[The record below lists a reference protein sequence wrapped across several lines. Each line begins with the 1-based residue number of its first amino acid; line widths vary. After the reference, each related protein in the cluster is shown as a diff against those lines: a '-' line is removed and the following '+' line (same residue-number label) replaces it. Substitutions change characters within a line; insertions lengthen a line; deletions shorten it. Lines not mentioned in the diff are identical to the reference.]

1 MCHGCGKV
9 GHLQKAFRSSGQRGT
24 GPKNNRVR
32 QVCRVEE
39 KEEFEEEVDEA
50 ALFQITSETK
60 VPPIEVQ
67 VQIDDCQ
74 VRMEVDT
81 GATMSLMSAE
91 TFHSL
96 WPGRQVKTTKVR
108 LCAYS
113 KEPIPILGRCK
124 VNIEYKGQTAFEV
137 PLIIVQGS
145 GPTLLGRNWLSHIQL
160 NWQEIHYAN
169 NDSL

>member
-1 MCHGCGKV
+1 MAKQATLLLIASSLARDIVCHGYGKV
-9 GHLQKAFRSSGQRGT
+9 GHLQKACRSSGQRGF

-50 ALFQITSETK
+50 ALFRITSETK

-67 VQIDDCQ
+67 VQINDCQ
-74 VRMEVDT
+74 VRMEVDR

-96 WPGRQVKTTKVR
+96 WPRRPPKSDCVYTQK
-108 LCAYS
+108 
-113 KEPIPILGRCK
+113 
-124 VNIEYKGQTAFEV
+124 NQ
-137 PLIIVQGS
+137 
-145 GPTLLGRNWLSHIQL
+145 
-160 NWQEIHYAN
+160 
-169 NDSL
+169 

>member
-50 ALFQITSETK
+50 ALFQITSEIK

-81 GATMSLMSAE
+81 GATMFLMSAE

-96 WPGRQVKTTKVR
+96 
-108 LCAYS
+108 
-113 KEPIPILGRCK
+113 
-124 VNIEYKGQTAFEV
+124 
-137 PLIIVQGS
+137 
-145 GPTLLGRNWLSHIQL
+145 
-160 NWQEIHYAN
+160 
-169 NDSL
+169 